1 MNRVGLALSAI
12 ELAISSPA
20 AAWNGRGHMVVAA
33 VAWDEMTPAARA
45 RASTLLKLNPRYAAW
60 TSNVPDNLKDEI
72 AFVKAATWPDE
83 LRKMVCS
90 TGPQCIHDDRYTP
103 ADADA
108 DLNIGYADH
117 RLRRYWHFK
126 DLAFST
132 DSTTLKEPFSP
143 NAETQIVAFSESLGK
158 PDLNDEAKSFNLSWL
173 LHLVGDVHQPLH
185 ATARFSQAF
194 PDGDSGGNDEIV
206 CSPPPAACATTGR
219 YVEKLHSLWD
229 GAIGTNSSATAARSK
244 AKSLLIAAHDPNSFL
259 GTVVARTDLDALPS
273 VWLSES
279 FQLAQKYAYA
289 PPIADGKGPHF
300 PTQDYRTNAG
310 SIASQ
315 QVVIAGI
322 RLARVLNSKLGS

>member
-1 MNRVGLALSAI
+1 MNRIGFALSGI
-12 ELAISSPA
+12 GLAISSPA

-45 RASTLLKLNPRYAAW
+45 RASELVRLNPRYAAW
-60 TSNVPDNLKDEI
+60 TSGVPDSLRDEI
-72 AFVKAATWPDE
+72 AFIKAATWPDE

-90 TGPQCIHDDRYTP
+90 TGPECIHDDRYTP

-108 DLNIGYADH
+108 DQNIGYADH

-132 DSTTLKEPFSP
+132 DSTPTKEPFSP
-143 NAETQIVAFSESLGK
+143 NAETQIVAFSDSLVR

-185 ATARFSQAF
+185 ATARFSHAF
-194 PDGDSGGNDEIV
+194 PEGDSGGNDEIV
-206 CSPPPAACATTGR
+206 CNPQPATCVMTGR
-219 YVEKLHSLWD
+219 YVEKLHTLWD

-244 AKSLLIAAHDPNSFL
+244 AKSLLATAHDPNSFL
-259 GTVVARTDLDALPS
+259 GVIVARTDLDALPPA
-273 VWLSES
+273 WLNES

-289 PPIADGKGPHF
+289 SPIGDGKGPHF
-300 PTQDYRTNAG
+300 PTQEYRTNAG

-315 QVVIAGI
+315 QVVIAGM
-322 RLARVLNSKLGS
+322 RLARVLNRQLGN